1 MRNEELQPRAGAG
14 LIARRLWAERAPL
27 ASGLSCALVWSIAR
41 LAIPIATGFTIDRAI
56 AKSGHKADLFGKL
69 ILALGHTIQRAS
81 GHRLSLLAALAVLIA
96 LLACVQGLAAAL
108 RRYSAFRTSYRIEAD
123 LRAALY
129 NRVNRL
135 SFDYHDMTS
144 TGQLMSRG
152 SADLHEIQTFVVSIP
167 INLAALLMAT
177 GAFAFMLYVHAG
189 LAVAAICVYPM
200 VFVITT
206 RFFTKL
212 FPATSRVQQGLGN
225 LASVVEENVAGARL
239 VRSFGREEHE
249 IDKMRAAAA
258 TIYRDNME
266 VTRLRTIYTPL
277 FSLLPQV
284 GQLVVVAYGGWL
296 VIHGDITIGKFVTF
310 LQFLSML
317 VWPVQMLG
325 EQVASGQR
333 AITSAAR
340 VWNVLREEPTVR
352 ERPHARPLPGG
363 AGEVVFD
370 HVDFSYLP
378 GRPVL
383 RDFSLRVPAGMA
395 VALVGQTGC
404 GKSTVARL
412 LPRFYDIDSGS
423 ITIDGVDIRELKLHE
438 LRRNVGLVFE
448 DTFLFSDSVRNNI
461 AYGRLDASDEDIER
475 AAQLAQAEEFIG
487 QAPDGYD
494 TVVGE
499 QGHSLSGGQRQRIA
513 IARAVLM
520 QPRVLILDDATSSV
534 DARMEEEIRSALQQV
549 MHGRTTIII
558 SHRLSTIS
566 LADQVVLMEDG
577 RVAAMGRHEDLM
589 SGNAAYGEV
598 LGQLAMATP

>member
-1 MRNEELQPRAGAG
+1 MRSEELQPRAGTS
-14 LIARRLWAERAPL
+14 LIARRLRAEWPSL
-27 ASGLSCALVWSIAR
+27 ASGLFCALVWSVAR
-41 LAIPIATGFTIDRAI
+41 LAVPILTGITIDRAI
-56 AKSGHKADLFGKL
+56 DNDRGVDVGLLSSLC
-69 ILALGHTIQRAS
+69 LAI
-81 GHRLSLLAALAVLIA
+81 LLAAG
-96 LLACVQGLAAAL
+96 VQGLAAAV
-108 RRYSAFRTSYRIEAD
+108 RRYFAFRTSYRIEAD
-123 LRAALY
+123 LRSALY

-135 SFDYHDMTS
+135 SFDYHDTTS

-152 SADLHEIQTFVVSIP
+152 SADLHEIQQFVVAIP
-167 INLAALLMAT
+167 INLAALLMAI
-177 GAFAFMLYVHAG
+177 GAFGFMLYVHAG

-200 VFVITT
+200 VFFITT
-206 RFFTKL
+206 HFFTKL
-212 FPATSRVQQGLGN
+212 FPATARVQQGLGN
-225 LASVVEENVAGARL
+225 LAGVVEENVAGARL

-249 IDKMRAAAA
+249 ITKMERAAGD
-258 TIYRDNME
+258 IYTDNME

-296 VIHGDITIGKFVTF
+296 VIQGNVTIGTFITF
-310 LQFLSML
+310 LQFMNML
-317 VWPVQMLG
+317 IWPVQMLG

-352 ERPHARPLPGG
+352 ERPHARPLPSGG
-363 AGEVVFD
+363 GEVAFE
-370 HVDFSYLP
+370 HVNFSYLP
-378 GRPVL
+378 DRPVL

-395 VALVGQTGC
+395 VALVGPTGC

-412 LPRFYDIDSGS
+412 LPRFYDIDGGS
-423 ITIDGVDIRELKLHE
+423 ITIDGVDIRDLKLHE

-461 AYGRLDASDEDIER
+461 AYGRLDASDDEIDS
-475 AAQLAQAEEFIG
+475 AAQLAQAYEFIDET
-487 QAPDGYD
+487 PDGYD

-534 DARMEEEIRSALQQV
+534 DVRMEEEIRSALRRV
-549 MHGRTTIII
+549 MEGRTTIII

-577 RVAAMGRHEDLM
+577 KVAAMGRHEELM
-589 SGNAAYGEV
+589 LGNAAYGEV
-598 LGQLAMATP
+598 LGQLAMATT